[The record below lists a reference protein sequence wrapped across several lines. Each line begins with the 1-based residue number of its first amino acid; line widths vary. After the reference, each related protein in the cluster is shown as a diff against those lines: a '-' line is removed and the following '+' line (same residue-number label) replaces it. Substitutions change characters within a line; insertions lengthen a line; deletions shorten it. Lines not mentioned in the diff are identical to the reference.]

1 MNLSASVACITNN
14 YNRRLNIYSVNQNAT
29 SYNVKRKRRSK
40 RKGSLES
47 STSTSRSSS
56 ILRHALTD
64 PTLLYEI
71 SSRDCP
77 CDHHRLQRLRE
88 SQRLQHSDADP
99 DVDSL
104 VINTFEASVAPFR
117 EFLTA
122 SSSTTGDSGV
132 NTNSNG
138 SQRSSGRLD
147 KPFKRTF
154 SFSSS
159 SADSSAYDNLDNEVI
174 TTVIL
179 EHHGCEIVADQHS
192 NNRAHRKSQPFQI
205 SPTND
210 PSQNWTLSTPTTTTL
225 SSTEDT
231 YDSLFSSLKTSH
243 SSSLKELCTCTS
255 DSNLTQL
262 QKSSSKPNH
271 TELHRVASWPRSA
284 PDPHRFDLILNA
296 ESKVAEN
303 QELKQLPTVP
313 PQRLL
318 QQDFWSIAAVP
329 ESISVQ
335 ELRLGLDSYYPHHP
349 HSEIPPCV
357 RKVIMQQLQ
366 SPTPPPHNPKMIKKL
381 SRTITLPEDPSD
393 PTAFTIPYDASK
405 HLPSRSRRS
414 RQVIKIVGTFSFLMT
429 MGIVITVLL
438 CLYWSDTFK
447 PMTMTK

>member
-1 MNLSASVACITNN
+1 MRRMLAC
-14 YNRRLNIYSVNQNAT
+14 LA
-29 SYNVKRKRRSK
+29 
-40 RKGSLES
+40 G
-47 STSTSRSSS
+47 
-56 ILRHALTD
+56 A
-64 PTLLYEI
+64 
-71 SSRDCP
+71 
-77 CDHHRLQRLRE
+77 
-88 SQRLQHSDADP
+88 

-255 DSNLTQL
+255 DSNLYQL
-262 QKSSSKPNH
+262 HKSSSKPNH

-296 ESKVAEN
+296 ESKELN

-318 QQDFWSIAAVP
+318 QQDFWSVQAVP

-366 SPTPPPHNPKMIKKL
+366 SPTPPPHNPKMIKK
-381 SRTITLPEDPSD
+381 IVADHH
-393 PTAFTIPYDASK
+393 A
-405 HLPSRSRRS
+405 SRRPFRS
-414 RQVIKIVGTFSFLMT
+414 YSFHYSLRCIQAFAFQISPIKAGHQNRRHIFILDDDGNRHHCFALP
-429 MGIVITVLL
+429 LL
-438 CLYWSDTFK
+438 VRYLQANDYD
-447 PMTMTK
+447 

>member
-1 MNLSASVACITNN
+1 MNLSATVACITNN

-40 RKGSLES
+40 RGSLES

-64 PTLLYEI
+64 PSLLYEI

-77 CDHHRLQRLRE
+77 CDHHRLSRLRE
-88 SQRLQHSDADP
+88 SQRLQHS

-159 SADSSAYDNLDNEVI
+159 SASSAYDNLDNEVI

-192 NNRAHRKSQPFQI
+192 NNRAHRKSQPFQVCFFLKFRQKWLDGVYESLLPI
-205 SPTND
+205 
-210 PSQNWTLSTPTTTTL
+210 LTTYSDFHSMKYL
-225 SSTEDT
+225 RIPI
-231 YDSLFSSLKTSH
+231 SLKKH
-243 SSSLKELCTCTS
+243 MLIFHF
-255 DSNLTQL
+255 D
-262 QKSSSKPNH
+262 
-271 TELHRVASWPRSA
+271 
-284 PDPHRFDLILNA
+284 RF
-296 ESKVAEN
+296 
-303 QELKQLPTVP
+303 
-313 PQRLL
+313 
-318 QQDFWSIAAVP
+318 
-329 ESISVQ
+329 
-335 ELRLGLDSYYPHHP
+335 
-349 HSEIPPCV
+349 
-357 RKVIMQQLQ
+357 
-366 SPTPPPHNPKMIKKL
+366 
-381 SRTITLPEDPSD
+381 
-393 PTAFTIPYDASK
+393 
-405 HLPSRSRRS
+405 
-414 RQVIKIVGTFSFLMT
+414 
-429 MGIVITVLL
+429 
-438 CLYWSDTFK
+438 
-447 PMTMTK
+447 

>member
-1 MNLSASVACITNN
+1 MNLSATVACITNN
-14 YNRRLNIYSVNQNAT
+14 HRPRNIYSVNQNAT
-29 SYNVKRKRRSK
+29 SYNVKRQRRSK
-40 RKGSLES
+40 RGSLDS

-77 CDHHRLQRLRE
+77 CDHHRLSRLRE
-88 SQRLQHSDADP
+88 SQRQSS

-147 KPFKRTF
+147 KPFTRTF

-159 SADSSAYDNLDNEVI
+159 SASSAYDNCDNEVI

-179 EHHGCEIVADQHS
+179 EHHGCEVADQHS
-192 NNRAHRKSQPFQI
+192 INRAHRKSKPFQI

-210 PSQNWTLSTPTTTTL
+210 PSQNWTLSTPPTL
-225 SSTEDT
+225 SSTEEDT

-243 SSSLKELCTCTS
+243 SSSLKELCTCS
-255 DSNLTQL
+255 SQPNL
-262 QKSSSKPNH
+262 SRVIHPESKPH
-271 TELHRVASWPRSA
+271 TELQRVASWPRAAS
-284 PDPHRFDLILNA
+284 DPHRFDLVLGA
-296 ESKVAEN
+296 QGDM

-313 PQRLL
+313 PS
-318 QQDFWSIAAVP
+318 DFWTLVP
-329 ESISVQ
+329 EQPVIQ
-335 ELRLGLDSYYPHHP
+335 DWRIGRLNPAYQHSEH

-366 SPTPPPHNPKMIKKL
+366 SPTPPPQNPKMIKKM

-393 PTAFTIPYDASK
+393 PTAFTVPYDAYDSKWHSK
-405 HLPSRSRRS
+405 HLTSRSRRS

-447 PMTMTK
+447 PMTMT

>member
-1 MNLSASVACITNN
+1 MVQVRIIIKRSFPFGVFAVNPLLLLDLEIFGAKIHTWLFFADPFETFKSESEKPKWAMNLSASVACITNN

-40 RKGSLES
+40 RGSLES

-64 PTLLYEI
+64 PSLLYEI

-88 SQRLQHSDADP
+88 SQRLSQHSDADP

-192 NNRAHRKSQPFQI
+192 NNRAHRKSQPFQVI
-205 SPTND
+205 
-210 PSQNWTLSTPTTTTL
+210 
-225 SSTEDT
+225 
-231 YDSLFSSLKTSH
+231 
-243 SSSLKELCTCTS
+243 
-255 DSNLTQL
+255 
-262 QKSSSKPNH
+262 QKI
-271 TELHRVASWPRSA
+271 E
-284 PDPHRFDLILNA
+284 
-296 ESKVAEN
+296 
-303 QELKQLPTVP
+303 
-313 PQRLL
+313 
-318 QQDFWSIAAVP
+318 
-329 ESISVQ
+329 
-335 ELRLGLDSYYPHHP
+335 
-349 HSEIPPCV
+349 
-357 RKVIMQQLQ
+357 
-366 SPTPPPHNPKMIKKL
+366 
-381 SRTITLPEDPSD
+381 
-393 PTAFTIPYDASK
+393 
-405 HLPSRSRRS
+405 
-414 RQVIKIVGTFSFLMT
+414 TF
-429 MGIVITVLL
+429 
-438 CLYWSDTFK
+438 
-447 PMTMTK
+447 

>member
-192 NNRAHRKSQPFQI
+192 NNRAHRKSQPFQVI
-205 SPTND
+205 QKMDFQP
-210 PSQNWTLSTPTTTTL
+210 
-225 SSTEDT
+225 
-231 YDSLFSSLKTSH
+231 
-243 SSSLKELCTCTS
+243 LC
-255 DSNLTQL
+255 
-262 QKSSSKPNH
+262 H
-271 TELHRVASWPRSA
+271 AH
-284 PDPHRFDLILNA
+284 
-296 ESKVAEN
+296 KV
-303 QELKQLPTVP
+303 
-313 PQRLL
+313 
-318 QQDFWSIAAVP
+318 
-329 ESISVQ
+329 
-335 ELRLGLDSYYPHHP
+335 
-349 HSEIPPCV
+349 
-357 RKVIMQQLQ
+357 
-366 SPTPPPHNPKMIKKL
+366 
-381 SRTITLPEDPSD
+381 
-393 PTAFTIPYDASK
+393 
-405 HLPSRSRRS
+405 
-414 RQVIKIVGTFSFLMT
+414 
-429 MGIVITVLL
+429 
-438 CLYWSDTFK
+438 
-447 PMTMTK
+447 